1 VQILIKEKKF
11 MAIMKT
17 QKKIIIFLSVVT
29 LVITS
34 IIAGRAFVSSKI
46 EAAITK
52 AKNEPV
58 GIIATKVKY
67 FSFYD
72 QIDTFGTAIA
82 NQSFSIRIKK
92 EDLVSSI
99 DFNKY
104 PFVKKNEEIAKLTN
118 EESIVAPFS
127 GRVGKRE
134 ITPGILGGE
143 NSIIANLDDIK
154 FLKVDVKLPE
164 NYFSIVKNGLKV
176 TVTTDAYK
184 ETFDGIISSISSRV
198 DPTTRSILVQAKINN
213 PDEKL
218 IPGMLLNIKV
228 IFNEKKSLSVPEEA
242 LLIQGKDKFIFKIQ
256 DNIIEKTHVE
266 IGRRNGNKIEIIS
279 GLTENEII
287 LAEGT
292 NKVRPK
298 GKVKIVKSVD

>member
-1 VQILIKEKKF
+1 
-11 MAIMKT
+11 MKV
-17 QKKIIIFLSVVT
+17 QKKIILFLSIVAFLIISV
-29 LVITS
+29 
-34 IIAGRAFVSSKI
+34 IAGRAIIGKKI
-46 EAAITK
+46 QAKIAEAKK
-52 AKNEPV
+52 APV
-58 GIIATKVKY
+58 GVIATKVSY

-92 EDLVSSI
+92 DNLISSI
-99 DFNKY
+99 DFDKY
-104 PFVKKNEEIAKLTN
+104 PFVKKGTQIANLTN
-118 EESIVAPFS
+118 GESIIAPFA

-154 FLKVDVKLPE
+154 VLKVDVKLPE
-164 NYFSIVKNGLKV
+164 NYFSVIKRGLKV
-176 TVTTDAYK
+176 LVTTDAY
-184 ETFDGIISSISSRV
+184 EEDFEGTISSVSSRV

-218 IPGMLLNIKV
+218 IPGMLLNLKV
-228 IFNEKKSLSVPEEA
+228 VFGEKKSLSAPEEA
-242 LLIQGKDKFIFKIQ
+242 LLIQGKEKFVYKIVN
-256 DNIIEKTHVE
+256 NIIQKSKVE
-266 IGRRNGNKIEIIS
+266 IGRRNQGKIEVLS
-279 GLTENEII
+279 GLNENDVI

-298 GKVKIVKSVD
+298 RKIKISQTVD

>member
-1 VQILIKEKKF
+1 MQILIKEKKF

-29 LVITS
+29 LVIAS

-99 DFNKY
+99 DFDKY

>member
-1 VQILIKEKKF
+1 
-11 MAIMKT
+11 MKT
-17 QKKIIIFLSVVT
+17 QKKIITFLSVVT
-29 LVITS
+29 LVIAS

>member
-1 VQILIKEKKF
+1 MQILIKEKKF

-34 IIAGRAFVSSKI
+34 IIAWRAFVSSKI

-99 DFNKY
+99 DFDKY

>member
-1 VQILIKEKKF
+1 
-11 MAIMKT
+11 MKT

-99 DFNKY
+99 DFDKY

>member
-1 VQILIKEKKF
+1 VQISIKEKKF

-17 QKKIIIFLSVVT
+17 QKKIIVFLSVVT
-29 LVITS
+29 FVIVS

-52 AKNEPV
+52 EKNEPV

-99 DFNKY
+99 DFDKY

>member
-1 VQILIKEKKF
+1 
-11 MAIMKT
+11 MKT

-29 LVITS
+29 FVIAS

-99 DFNKY
+99 DFDKY

>member
-1 VQILIKEKKF
+1 
-11 MAIMKT
+11 MKT

-29 LVITS
+29 LVIAS

-164 NYFSIVKNGLKV
+164 NYFSILKNGLKV

-256 DNIIEKTHVE
+256 DNIIEKTHIE
-266 IGRRNGNKIEIIS
+266 IGIRNGNKIEIIS

>member
-1 VQILIKEKKF
+1 MQILIKEKKF